1 MNSTTLAFAKLRVPH
16 RALARLTCAL
26 LALSGTAAFAETTPT
41 AAIAPGA
48 KSYTVTLKQL
58 GRNYPMSL
66 RGVESTDSVN
76 FDVRADSIVTGA
88 RLNLQYTYSPAL
100 LADLSQINVLV
111 NDEVAASLP
120 LPKDKAGQLQQ
131 QIVQIPPHLITEF
144 NRLSLQFIGHY
155 TMSCED
161 PHHSSLWAKISNA
174 TELGIDVSPLVLPN
188 DLAIMPLPFFD
199 RRDARALNLPFVF
212 AAAPDNATLEA
223 AGALSSWFGA
233 QASYR
238 GARFSSG
245 YNQIPASG
253 NAVVLVSGPDALQIG
268 GLNLPPA
275 KGPTLTVM
283 TNPNDANGKL
293 LVVSGRDGAEL
304 KRAATALV
312 LGNQAL
318 SGNSVVIDRLNVVQP
333 RKPYDAPNWLPSDR
347 PVKLG
352 ELLPAKELSVSG
364 FNPGDITVPLNF
376 APDLFTWRYE
386 GAPLHLKYRYTP
398 QEKSNNSS
406 LIIGFNDALIQSQ
419 NLLSQD
425 KLDKGVLGGLKTND
439 TLSLET
445 NVLLPLNSAALQS
458 RLQLRYMFDYL
469 KQGECNDIIIDNMRG
484 TIDPDSTLDVSGY
497 DHFIAMPNLGVFKDA
512 GFPFTRLADLSETAV
527 VLPDNAGASDLDA
540 YLTVL
545 GRFGHATGYPATGV
559 QVIQAGQVAS
569 AADKDLLVLASGANQ
584 PLLTQ
589 WADRLPASYAE
600 GQRSFHL
607 SDLPMRVRD
616 WFSPDPEA
624 NLRKTRM
631 DMAFSGGT
639 RSTYLTG
646 FESPLK
652 NGRSVVVIASTQPQG
667 LAEAT
672 NALIGGEDY
681 AQPIQGSL
689 VVVRGKNIEA
699 LVADEQYYVGSLG
712 LIKYLQWQMSRH
724 VLLVLLLTG
733 LGVVLLSGLAYLA
746 LRARANKR
754 LQGEPERP
762 TDYSKPEAPST
773 KES

>member
-1 MNSTTLAFAKLRVPH
+1 MIPIPSAFANVLQPR
-16 RALARLTCAL
+16 RALARLACAL
-26 LALSGTAAFAETTPT
+26 LAACAGAASASANSTAPVP
-41 AAIAPGA
+41 AAGA
-48 KSYTVTLKQL
+48 TSYTVTLKQL

-66 RGVESTDSVN
+66 RGVESTDSVS

-100 LADLSQINVLV
+100 LAELSQINVLV
-111 NDEVAASLP
+111 NDEVAASLA

-131 QIVQIPPHLITEF
+131 QMVQIPAHLITEF

-161 PHHSSLWAKISNA
+161 PQHSSLWAKISNA
-174 TELGIDVSPLVLPN
+174 SELGIDVSPLVLPD

-199 RRDARALNLPFVF
+199 RRDARALDLPFVF

-238 GARFSSG
+238 GARFTSAF
-245 YNQIPASG
+245 NQIPASG
-253 NAVVLVSGPDALQIG
+253 NAVVLLSGPDALQVG
-268 GLNLPPA
+268 SLSLPPA

-283 TNPNDANGKL
+283 ANPNDANGKL
-293 LVVSGRDGAEL
+293 LVLSGRDGSEL

-318 SGNSVVIDRLNVVQP
+318 SGNSVVIERMEVVQP

-347 PVKLG
+347 KVKLG

-364 FNPGDITVPLNF
+364 YNPGDIVVPLNF
-376 APDLFTWRYE
+376 APDLFTWRDA

-398 QEKSNNSS
+398 QERSNNSS
-406 LIIGFNDALIQSQ
+406 LIISFNDALMQSQ

-425 KLDKGVLGGLKTND
+425 KLDSGVLSALQSDDSLGRET
-439 TLSLET
+439 TL
-445 NVLLPLNSAALQS
+445 LLPLNSAALQS

-484 TIDPDSTLDVSGY
+484 GIDPESTLDVSGY

-512 GFPFTRLADLSETAV
+512 GFPFTRLADLSQTAV
-527 VLPDNAGASDLDA
+527 VLPDNAGTADLAA

-559 QVIQAGQVAS
+559 QVLQAAQVAS
-569 AADKDLLVLASGANQ
+569 AANKDLLVLASGGNQ
-584 PLLTQ
+584 PLLAQ
-589 WADRLPASYAE
+589 WADQLPASNAQ
-600 GQRSFHL
+600 GQLSLHL

-616 WFSPDPEA
+616 WLSPDPEA
-624 NLRKTRM
+624 NLRRARM
-631 DMAFSGGT
+631 AMAFSGGAS
-639 RSTYLTG
+639 STYLTG

-652 NGRSVVVIASTQPQG
+652 SGRSVVVIASSQPQG
-667 LAEAT
+667 LADVT

-681 AQPIQGSL
+681 TQSIQGSL
-689 VVVRGKNIEA
+689 VVVRGKNIEP

-712 LIKYLQWQMSRH
+712 PIKYLQWLISRH
-724 VLLVLLLTG
+724 VVLALVLTG
-733 LGVVLLSGLAYLA
+733 LGLILLSGLAYLL
-746 LRARANKR
+746 LRARANQR
-754 LQGEPERP
+754 LQGEPEREI
-762 TDYSKPEAPST
+762 DDSKPDA
-773 KES
+773 

>member
-1 MNSTTLAFAKLRVPH
+1 MNPITSAFANLREP
-16 RALARLTCAL
+16 RGALARLACTL
-26 LALSGTAAFAETTPT
+26 LAVLAGTASADNTP
-41 AAIAPGA
+41 AAVAPGA

-66 RGVESTDSVN
+66 RGVESTDSVS

-100 LADLSQINVLV
+100 LAELSQINVLV
-111 NDEVAASLP
+111 NDEVAASLA

-131 QIVQIPPHLITEF
+131 QMVQIPAHLITEF

-161 PHHSSLWAKISNA
+161 PQHSSLWAKISNA
-174 TELGIDVSPLVLPN
+174 SELGIDVSPLVLPD

-199 RRDARALNLPFVF
+199 RRDARALDLPFVF

-238 GARFSSG
+238 GARFTSAF
-245 YNQIPASG
+245 NQIPASG
-253 NAVVLVSGPDALQIG
+253 NAVVLLSGPDALQVG
-268 GLNLPPA
+268 SLSVPPA

-283 TNPNDANGKL
+283 ANPNDANGKL
-293 LVVSGRDGAEL
+293 LVLSGRDGSEL

-318 SGNSVVIDRLNVVQP
+318 SGNSVVIERMEVVQP

-347 PVKLG
+347 KVKLG

-364 FNPGDITVPLNF
+364 YNPGDIVVPLNF
-376 APDLFTWRYE
+376 APDLFTWRDA

-398 QEKSNNSS
+398 QERSNNSS
-406 LIIGFNDALIQSQ
+406 LIISFNDALMQSQ

-425 KLDKGVLGGLKTND
+425 KLDSGVLSALQSDDSLGRET
-439 TLSLET
+439 TL
-445 NVLLPLNSAALQS
+445 LLPLNSAALQS

-484 TIDPDSTLDVSGY
+484 GIDPESTLDVSGY

-512 GFPFTRLADLSETAV
+512 GFPFTRLADLSQTAV
-527 VLPDNAGASDLDA
+527 VLPDNAGTADLAA

-559 QVIQAGQVAS
+559 QVLQAAQVAS
-569 AADKDLLVLASGANQ
+569 AANKDLLVLASGGNQ
-584 PLLTQ
+584 PLLAQ
-589 WADRLPASYAE
+589 WADQLPASNAE
-600 GQRSFHL
+600 GQLSLHL

-616 WFSPDPEA
+616 WLSPDPEA
-624 NLRKTRM
+624 NLRRARM
-631 DMAFSGGT
+631 AMAFSGGAS
-639 RSTYLTG
+639 STYLTG

-652 NGRSVVVIASTQPQG
+652 SGRSVVVIASSQPQG
-667 LAEAT
+667 LADVT

-681 AQPIQGSL
+681 TQSIQGSL
-689 VVVRGKNIEA
+689 VVVRGKNIEP
-699 LVADEQYYVGSLG
+699 LVADEQYYVGNLG
-712 LIKYLQWQMSRH
+712 PIKYLQWLISRH
-724 VLLVLLLTG
+724 VVLALVLTG
-733 LGVVLLSGLAYLA
+733 LGLILLSGLAYLL
-746 LRARANKR
+746 LRARANQR
-754 LQGEPERP
+754 LQGEPEREI
-762 TDYSKPEAPST
+762 DDSKPDA
-773 KES
+773 

>member
-1 MNSTTLAFAKLRVPH
+1 MIPIPSAFANVRQPR
-16 RALARLTCAL
+16 RALARLACAL
-26 LALSGTAAFAETTPT
+26 LAACAGVASANSTAPAP
-41 AAIAPGA
+41 AAGA
-48 KSYTVTLKQL
+48 TSYTVTLKQL

-66 RGVESTDSVN
+66 RGVESTDSVS

-100 LADLSQINVLV
+100 LAELSQINVLV

-131 QIVQIPPHLITEF
+131 QVVQIPAHLITEF

-161 PHHSSLWAKISNA
+161 PQHSSLWAKISNA
-174 TELGIDVSPLVLPN
+174 TELGIDVSPLVLPD
-188 DLAIMPLPFFD
+188 DLSIIPLPFFD
-199 RRDARALNLPFVF
+199 RRDASALDLPFVF
-212 AAAPDNATLEA
+212 ATAPDNATLEA

-253 NAVVLVSGPDALQIG
+253 NAVVLVSGPDALQMG
-268 GLNLPPA
+268 SLNLPPA

-293 LVVSGRDGAEL
+293 LVITGRDGAEL
-304 KRAATALV
+304 KRAATAMV
-312 LGNQAL
+312 LGSQAL
-318 SGNSVVIDRLNVVQP
+318 SGSSVVIDRLDRVQP

-352 ELLPAKELSVSG
+352 ELMPAKELLVSG
-364 FNPGDITVPLNF
+364 YNPGDINVPLNL
-376 APDLFTWRYE
+376 APDLFTWRDA
-386 GAPLHLKYRYTP
+386 GAPLNLKYRYTP
-398 QEKSNNSS
+398 QEKSSNSS
-406 LIIGFNDALIQSQ
+406 LIISFNDALIQSQ

-425 KLDKGVLGGLKTND
+425 KLDSGISSALKSDDSLGR
-439 TLSLET
+439 ET
-445 NVLLPLNSAALQS
+445 TVYLPLNSAALQS
-458 RLQLRYMFDYL
+458 RLQLRYMFDYI

-484 TIDPDSTLDVSGY
+484 AIDPESTLDLSGY

-512 GFPFTRLADLSETAV
+512 GFPFTRMADLSQTAV
-527 VLPDNAGASDLDA
+527 VLPDNAGTADLDA

-545 GRFGHATGYPATGV
+545 GRFGHSTGYPATGV
-559 QVIQAGQVAS
+559 QVLQAAQVAS
-569 AADKDLLVLASGANQ
+569 AADKDLLVLASGSNQ
-584 PLLTQ
+584 PLLGQ
-589 WADRLPASYAE
+589 WADRLPVIDAD
-600 GQRSFHL
+600 GQQAFHM

-624 NLRKTRM
+624 NQRRTRLAL
-631 DMAFSGGT
+631 AFSGGA

-652 NGRSVVVIASTQPQG
+652 SGRSVVVIASTQPQG
-667 LAEAT
+667 LADAT
-672 NALIGGEDY
+672 DALIGGEDY
-681 AQPIQGSL
+681 ARSIQGSL
-689 VVVRGKNIEA
+689 VVVRGKNVEP
-699 LVADEQYYVGSLG
+699 LVADEQYYVGRLG
-712 LIKYLQWQMSRH
+712 PVKYLQWLISRH
-724 VLLVLLLTG
+724 VLLALVLTG
-733 LGVVLLSGLAYLA
+733 LVLILLSGLAYQA
-746 LRARANKR
+746 LRARANRR
-754 LQGEPERP
+754 LQGEPERAV
-762 TDYSKPEAPST
+762 DNSRPEA
-773 KES
+773 

>member
-1 MNSTTLAFAKLRVPH
+1 MNSTSSAFAKSRKPR
-16 RALARLTCAL
+16 RALAIMVCAL
-26 LALSGTAAFAETTPT
+26 LAVCAGAASADSTP
-41 AAIAPGA
+41 AVSAPGA

-66 RGVESTDSVN
+66 RGVESTDSVS

-100 LADLSQINVLV
+100 LAELSQINVLV

-131 QIVQIPPHLITEF
+131 QMVQIPAHLITEF

-161 PHHSSLWAKISNA
+161 PQHSSLWAKISNA
-174 TELGIDVSPLVLPN
+174 SELGIDVSPLALPD

-199 RRDARALNLPFVF
+199 RRDARALDLPFVF

-238 GARFSSG
+238 GARFSSA

-253 NAVVLVSGPDALQIG
+253 NAVVLVSGPDALQVG
-268 GLNLPPA
+268 SLSLPPA
-275 KGPTLTVM
+275 KGPTLTVL
-283 TNPNDANGKL
+283 TNPNDVNGKL
-293 LVVSGRDGAEL
+293 LVLSGRDGNEL

-312 LGNQAL
+312 LGSQAL
-318 SGNSVVIDRLNVVQP
+318 SGNSVVIERMEVVQP

-352 ELLPAKELSVSG
+352 ELLPAKELNVSG
-364 FNPGDITVPLNF
+364 YNPGDVIVPLNF
-376 APDLFTWRYE
+376 APDLFTWRDE

-398 QEKSNNSS
+398 QERSNNSS
-406 LIIGFNDALIQSQ
+406 LIISFNDALIQSQ

-425 KLDKGVLGGLKTND
+425 KLDSGVLSALKSDDSLGRET
-439 TLSLET
+439 TL
-445 NVLLPLNSAALQS
+445 LLPLNSAALQS

-484 TIDPDSTLDVSGY
+484 AIDPESTLDVSGY

-512 GFPFTRLADLSETAV
+512 GFPFTRLADLSQTAV
-527 VLPDNAGASDLDA
+527 VLPDNAGAADLDA

-559 QVIQAGQVAS
+559 QVLQAAQVAS
-569 AADKDLLVLASGANQ
+569 AADKDLLVLASGSNQ
-584 PLLTQ
+584 PLLAQ
-589 WADRLPASYAE
+589 WADHLPANTAE
-600 GQRSFHL
+600 GQLSFHL

-624 NLRKTRM
+624 NQRRARM
-631 DMAFSGGT
+631 AMAFSGGAN
-639 RSTYLTG
+639 STYLTG

-652 NGRSVVVIASTQPQG
+652 SGRSVVVIASGQPQG
-667 LAEAT
+667 LADAT

-681 AQPIQGSL
+681 AQSIQGSL
-689 VVVRGKNIEA
+689 VVVRGKNIEP

-712 LIKYLQWQMSRH
+712 PIKYLQWLISRH
-724 VLLVLLLTG
+724 VVLALVLTG
-733 LGVVLLSGLAYLA
+733 LGLILLSGLAYLL

-754 LQGEPERP
+754 LQGEPEREVE
-762 TDYSKPEAPST
+762 DSKPDA
-773 KES
+773 

>member
-1 MNSTTLAFAKLRVPH
+1 MNSTSSAFAPLRDLR
-16 RALARLTCAL
+16 RALARLTCAV
-26 LALSGTAAFAETTPT
+26 LAVSAGVASAQTLPAAT
-41 AAIAPGA
+41 APGA

-66 RGVESTDSVN
+66 RGVEATDSVS

-88 RLNLQYTYSPAL
+88 RLNLQYSYSPAL
-100 LADLSQINVLV
+100 LAELSQINVLV

-131 QIVQIPPHLITEF
+131 QVVEIPAHLITEF

-161 PHHSSLWAKISNA
+161 PQHSSLWAKISNA
-174 TELGIDVSPLVLPN
+174 SELGIDVSPLVLPD
-188 DLAIMPLPFFD
+188 DLSIIPLPFFD
-199 RRDARALNLPFVF
+199 RRDARALDLPFVF

-245 YNQIPASG
+245 YNRIPASG
-253 NAVVLVSGPDALQIG
+253 NAVVLVSGPDALQIDS
-268 GLNLPPA
+268 LSLPPA

-293 LVVSGRDGAEL
+293 LVISGRDSNEL

-318 SGNSVVIDRLNVVQP
+318 SGNSVVIDRLDVVQP

-352 ELLPAKELSVSG
+352 ELLPAKELTVSG
-364 FNPGDITVPLNF
+364 YNPGDITVPLNF
-376 APDLFTWRYE
+376 APDLFTWREE
-386 GAPLHLKYRYTP
+386 GAPLNLKYRYTP

-406 LIIGFNDALIQSQ
+406 FIISFNDALIQSQ

-425 KLDKGVLGGLKTND
+425 KLPSGVLSALKSD
-439 TLSLET
+439 DSLGRET
-445 NVLLPLNSAALQS
+445 SVLLALNSAPLQS
-458 RLQLRYMFDYL
+458 RLQLRYMFDYI

-484 TIDPDSTLDVSGY
+484 AIDPESTIDVSGY

-512 GFPFTRLADLSETAV
+512 GFPFTRLADLSQTAV
-527 VLPDNAGASDLDA
+527 VLPDNAGTADLDA

-545 GRFGHATGYPATGV
+545 GRFGNATGYPATGV
-559 QVIQAGQVAS
+559 QVIQAAQVAR
-569 AADKDLLVLASGANQ
+569 AADKDLLVLASGGNQ
-584 PLLTQ
+584 PLLAQ
-589 WADRLPASYAE
+589 WADRLPATDAD
-600 GQRSFHL
+600 GQQVFNL
-607 SDLPMRVRD
+607 SDLPMRVRE

-624 NLRKTRM
+624 NLRRTRLA
-631 DMAFSGGT
+631 MAFSGGA

-652 NGRSVVVIASTQPQG
+652 SGRSVVVIASGQPQG
-667 LAEAT
+667 LADVT

-681 AQPIQGSL
+681 TESVQGSL
-689 VVVRGKNIEA
+689 VVVRGKNIEP

-712 LIKYLQWQMSRH
+712 PIKYLQWLMSRH
-724 VLLVLLLTG
+724 VVLALVLTG
-733 LGVVLLSGLAYLA
+733 LGVILLSGLAYLV
-746 LRARANKR
+746 LRALANRR
-754 LQGEPERP
+754 LQGEPERAV
-762 TDYSKPEAPST
+762 DNSKPEA
-773 KES
+773 

>member
-1 MNSTTLAFAKLRVPH
+1 MNSTSSVFANLRDPR
-16 RALARLTCAL
+16 RALARIACAL
-26 LALSGTAAFAETTPT
+26 LALNSGAACAESAPAV
-41 AAIAPGA
+41 AATG
-48 KSYTVTLKQL
+48 SNNYTVTLKQL
-58 GRNYPMSL
+58 GRNYPMNL
-66 RGVESTDSVN
+66 RGVESSDSVS

-88 RLNLQYTYSPAL
+88 KLNLQYTYSPAL
-100 LADLSQINVLV
+100 LEELSQINVII

-131 QIVQIPPHLITEF
+131 HVVDIPAHLITEF

-161 PHHSSLWAKISNA
+161 PQHSSLWAKISNA
-174 TELGIDVSPLVLPN
+174 SELGIDVSPLVLPD

-199 RRDARALNLPFVF
+199 RRDARALDLPFVF

-238 GARFSSG
+238 GARFTSAF
-245 YNQIPASG
+245 NQIPASG
-253 NAVVLVSGPDALQIG
+253 NAVVLLSGPDALQVG
-268 GLNLPPA
+268 SLSLPPA

-283 TNPNDANGKL
+283 ANPNDANGKL
-293 LVVSGRDGAEL
+293 LVLSGRDGSEL

-318 SGNSVVIDRLNVVQP
+318 SGNSVVIERMEVVQP

-347 PVKLG
+347 KVKLG

-364 FNPGDITVPLNF
+364 YNPGDIVVPLNF
-376 APDLFTWRYE
+376 APDLFTWRDA

-398 QEKSNNSS
+398 QERSNNSS
-406 LIIGFNDALIQSQ
+406 LIISFNDALMQSQ

-425 KLDKGVLGGLKTND
+425 KLDSGVLSALQSDDSLGRET
-439 TLSLET
+439 TL
-445 NVLLPLNSAALQS
+445 LLPLNSAALQS

-484 TIDPDSTLDVSGY
+484 AIDPESTLDVSGY

-512 GFPFTRLADLSETAV
+512 GFPFTRLADLSQTAV
-527 VLPDNAGASDLDA
+527 VLPDNAGTADLAA

-559 QVIQAGQVAS
+559 QVLQAAQVAS
-569 AADKDLLVLASGANQ
+569 AANKDLLVLASGGNQ
-584 PLLTQ
+584 PLLAQ
-589 WADRLPASYAE
+589 WADQLPASNAQ
-600 GQRSFHL
+600 GQLSLHL

-616 WFSPDPEA
+616 WLSPDPEA
-624 NLRKTRM
+624 NLRRARM
-631 DMAFSGGT
+631 AMAFSGGAS
-639 RSTYLTG
+639 STYLTG

-652 NGRSVVVIASTQPQG
+652 SGRSVVVIASSQPQG
-667 LAEAT
+667 LADVT

-681 AQPIQGSL
+681 TQSIQGSL
-689 VVVRGKNIEA
+689 VVVRGKNIEP

-712 LIKYLQWQMSRH
+712 PIKYLQWLISRH
-724 VLLVLLLTG
+724 VVLALVLTG
-733 LGVVLLSGLAYLA
+733 LGLILLSGLAYLL
-746 LRARANKR
+746 LRARANQR
-754 LQGEPERP
+754 LQGEPEREI
-762 TDYSKPEAPST
+762 DDSKPDA
-773 KES
+773 